1 MLGTAIIVNQGLSQ
15 CKTKD
20 LELRFMLTNLNTLFK
35 INISLFELTYL
46 NQHEIDNLKSQF
58 IFEIFS
64 RFFQKIFIK

>member
-20 LELRFMLTNLNTLFK
+20 LELCFMLTNLNTLFK

-46 NQHEIDNLKSQF
+46 NQHEIDNLTSQF

>member
-46 NQHEIDNLKSQF
+46 NQHEIDNLTSHF
-58 IFEIFS
+58 IFEKFS
-64 RFFQKIFIK
+64 GFFQKIFIK